1 MASQSLE
8 EKKASILLISD
19 SVCNWFPKKLSFW
32 AIWDCFF
39 TLGKVQSSL
48 TTMETLKTGE
58 ITKTQAKCGW
68 FLANGAQTG
77 DLGTLLNPPV
87 CKTKKESD
95 GEGREI
101 PPRKIFKELKTQT
114 RKPFSFQ
121 RDLNTFHMFSPLTW
135 FQCMY
140 PPLARN
146 SRKALPKLFALDKSC
161 FDGWGMMHT
170 PTLCLFQKQFN
181 RTTTEQDCKYLY
193 LDLERIN
200 KFAKRE
206 DTSGTNVERMRTCTS
221 ATQDTTQDLYQ
232 QSWPGRIFFATN

>member
-161 FDGWGMMHT
+161 FDGCGMMHT
-170 PTLCLFQKQFN
+170 PTLCLFQNQFS
-181 RTTTEQDCKYLY
+181 RTTTE
-193 LDLERIN
+193 
-200 KFAKRE
+200 
-206 DTSGTNVERMRTCTS
+206 
-221 ATQDTTQDLYQ
+221 
-232 QSWPGRIFFATN
+232 